1 MSDITR
7 PGSAR
12 DALIAR
18 AKAILLAPAATW
30 PVIEAEPATAGSI
43 YRDYVMI
50 LAAIPPLAGL
60 LHGVLFGYGAF
71 GFTYRPSLA
80 SAIGTAI
87 VHYGLTLG
95 GVYVL
100 ALIVNW
106 LAPSF
111 DGRKDQVQAIKL
123 VAYAST
129 ASWLSGAFTLIPG
142 LGILGILGLYSLYLF
157 YLGLPVLMR
166 SPPSKTLPYTALIIV
181 AAIVVGIVIA
191 PLSALLIGTTIGTTI
206 GSGAGP
212 GDITGSLNL
221 PNGGS
226 LQFDTLHQAAGAMQ
240 AAGNGHATPRVPVD
254 TLKTFLPAT
263 VAGLARTETS
273 SAGGDIAGVGASTAE
288 AKYAGNGSTLT
299 ITVADLGSLG
309 ALASLGGAL
318 SVNADEQTA
327 TGFNKVYHEGG
338 RTIAEE
344 YDNSNHSGKYTVIV
358 ANRFMVTVEGTALPM
373 GTLKS
378 VAKSI
383 DLAHLGALVP

>member
-12 DALIAR
+12 DALVAR
-18 AKAILLAPAATW
+18 ARAILLAPAATW

-50 LAAIPPLAGL
+50 LAAIPPLAEL
-60 LHGVLFGYGAF
+60 LHGLLFGYGAF

-80 SAIGTAI
+80 SAIGTAL
-87 VHYGLTLG
+87 VHFGLTLG

-111 DGRKDQVQAIKL
+111 DGRKDMVHAIKL

-129 ASWLSGAFTLIPG
+129 ASWLSGAFSLIPG

-157 YLGLPVLMR
+157 YLGLPVLMQ
-166 SPPSKTLPYTALIIV
+166 SPPAKTLPYTALIIV

-191 PLSALLIGTTIGTTI
+191 PLSALLIGTTIG
-206 GSGAGP
+206 SGAGP
-212 GDITGSLNL
+212 GEITGSLNL

-226 LQFDTLHQAAGAMQ
+226 LQFDKLHQAAEALQ
-240 AAGNGHATPRVPVD
+240 EAGNGHATPRVPVE

-263 VAGLARTETS
+263 VAGLARTEAS
-273 SAGGDIAGVGASTAE
+273 SAGGDVAGVGASTAE
-288 AKYAGNGSTLT
+288 AKYAGHGSTLT
-299 ITVADLGSLG
+299 LTVADLGSLG

-327 TGFNKVYHEGG
+327 TGYKRVYQETG
-338 RTIAEE
+338 RTIAED
-344 YDNSNHSGKYTVIV
+344 YDTVGHNGKYTVIV
-358 ANRFMVTVEGTALPM
+358 GNRFMVSAEGTNLPM
-373 GTLKS
+373 GALKS

-383 DLAHLGALVP
+383 AQADLASLAP

>member
-12 DALIAR
+12 DALVAR
-18 AKAILLAPAATW
+18 ARAILLAPAATW

-50 LAAIPPLAGL
+50 LAAIPPLAEL
-60 LHGVLFGYGAF
+60 LHGLLFGYGAF

-80 SAIGTAI
+80 SAIGTAL
-87 VHYGLTLG
+87 VHFGLTLG

-111 DGRKDQVQAIKL
+111 DGRKDMVHAIKL

-129 ASWLSGAFTLIPG
+129 ASWLSGAFSLIPG

-157 YLGLPVLMR
+157 YLGLPVLMQ
-166 SPPSKTLPYTALIIV
+166 SPPAKTLPYTALIIV

-191 PLSALLIGTTIGTTI
+191 PLSALLIGTTIG
-206 GSGAGP
+206 SGAGP
-212 GDITGSLNL
+212 GEITGSLNL

-226 LQFDTLHQAAGAMQ
+226 LQFDKLHQAAEALQ
-240 AAGNGHATPRVPVD
+240 EAGNGHATPRVPVE

-263 VAGLARTETS
+263 
-273 SAGGDIAGVGASTAE
+273 VGASTAE
-288 AKYAGNGSTLT
+288 AKYAGHGSTLT
-299 ITVADLGSLG
+299 LTVADLGSLG

-327 TGFNKVYHEGG
+327 TGYKRVYQETG
-338 RTIAEE
+338 RTIAED
-344 YDNSNHSGKYTVIV
+344 YDTVGHNGKYTVIV
-358 ANRFMVTVEGTALPM
+358 GNRFMVSAEGTNLPM
-373 GTLKS
+373 GALKS
-378 VAKSI
+378 VSKSI
-383 DLAHLGALVP
+383 AQADLASLAP